1 MSLYQAETGN
11 SYAERRNSA
20 RFRIR
25 MPAQLRMPSGTKH
38 GTLADISEGGA
49 KLIMDNPPPQGASIL
64 LVWGAHEE
72 FCKVMWAAED
82 SCGLQFE
89 RPIKR
94 AVVVETTGQDFEPPA
109 GPVAN
114 LNNIPLGQKR
124 ARPGF
129 RG

>member
-1 MSLYQAETGN
+1 
-11 SYAERRNSA
+11 
-20 RFRIR
+20 
-25 MPAQLRMPSGTKH
+25 
-38 GTLADISEGGA
+38 
-49 KLIMDNPPPQGASIL
+49 
-64 LVWGAHEE
+64 
-72 FCKVMWAAED
+72 MWAAED

-94 AVVVETTGQDFEPPA
+94 AVVVETTGQDFEPQA